1 MVLVLVVVLVQ
12 VSGVSGTSTSTSAS
26 RGTVE
31 EEASAGVVRRDPYY
45 TILYRQGDATTTT
58 TGDATSGDATSGG
71 EECAAVGSVRVIA
84 GELEGVRG
92 PAQVTT
98 RASVTMSA
106 LVSTTGTTA
115 PTSTT
120 LLRLSCHCDTN
131 PAQTFTP
138 ILLWDATLAAQGA
151 VVELPVHPHVTHTE
165 RPCPR
170 AERTRRSVSGRAGH
184 HTTAVV
190 YANVAVP
197 LARCTAASPSARP
210 AWAPQRSRGA
220 SPEASPKQPRRAWPR

>member
-1 MVLVLVVVLVQ
+1 MRAL
-12 VSGVSGTSTSTSAS
+12 SDAT
-26 RGTVE
+26 
-31 EEASAGVVRRDPYY
+31 PYY
-45 TILYRQGDATTTT
+45 TILYRQGDATTTTT

-165 RPCPR
+165 RPCP
-170 AERTRRSVSGRAGH
+170 APNER
-184 HTTAVV
+184 
-190 YANVAVP
+190 NV
-197 LARCTAASPSARP
+197 L
-210 AWAPQRSRGA
+210 
-220 SPEASPKQPRRAWPR
+220 